1 MKTVEAVSRIAL
13 KNILFATDFSP
24 CSNAALP
31 YALSIARRYGAKF
44 YAAHV
49 LPPEAN
55 MLFMSP
61 ESWPALAAEEEGRDR
76 KEVQYLE
83 ERLQGIP
90 HSVLMREG
98 KVWEVLAQL
107 IEEQDIDL
115 LVVGTHG
122 RTGIRKLLMGSIA
135 EEIFRRAH
143 CPVLTVGPNVLD
155 NPEDLAE
162 FHQILF
168 ATDFSE
174 DSLAAAPYAISLAQE
189 HQAQLSLLH
198 VLERPEV
205 GTVDLEANT
214 AFLLHRLKEL
224 VPPEAELCC
233 HAKYFVEFG
242 SPADQI
248 LEFAKNRRA
257 DLIIL
262 GVRRPK
268 RKQGASTHLV
278 KTTVHNV
285 VAYARCPVLTVRG

>member
-1 MKTVEAVSRIAL
+1 MIT
-13 KNILFATDFSP
+13 
-24 CSNAALP
+24 
-31 YALSIARRYGAKF
+31 G
-44 YAAHV
+44 
-49 LPPEAN
+49 
-55 MLFMSP
+55 
-61 ESWPALAAEEEGRDR
+61 
-76 KEVQYLE
+76 
-83 ERLQGIP
+83 
-90 HSVLMREG
+90 
-98 KVWEVLAQL
+98 
-107 IEEQDIDL
+107 
-115 LVVGTHG
+115 
-122 RTGIRKLLMGSIA
+122 GIRYHRKGGWSPLP
-135 EEIFRRAH
+135 R
-143 CPVLTVGPNVLD
+143 CQTVGPNVLD

-162 FHQILF
+162 FHQILL
-168 ATDFSE
+168 ATDSSE

-205 GTVDLEANT
+205 GTVDLEANA

-262 GVRRPK
+262 GVRRPQG
-268 RKQGASTHLV
+268 RLGASTHLV